1 MVGERAGAADAA
13 AQEVSVQP
21 QRDATRGLDAVL
33 LPPDI
38 PMFRMFIAA
47 HSFLSAFPMFV
58 PSLAW

>member
-33 LPPDI
+33 FPPDI
-38 PMFRMFIAA
+38 PMFIAA

-58 PSLAW
+58 PSLSW